1 MRSDESNTFH
11 DTLTSYVLI
20 TNGVCV
26 ISAALT
32 KGNVLQTKIL
42 IFLLFL
48 SFLILLLLLNVL
60 DFFLVCFY
68 RTAIAPKHNISWN
81 NNC

>member
-26 ISAALT
+26 ISAAVT
-32 KGNVLQTKIL
+32 KGNVLETKIL

-48 SFLILLLLLNVL
+48 SFLILLLLLSVL
-60 DFFLVCFY
+60 DFFFFGLFLFSSHRDY
-68 RTAIAPKHNISWN
+68 TKT
-81 NNC
+81 